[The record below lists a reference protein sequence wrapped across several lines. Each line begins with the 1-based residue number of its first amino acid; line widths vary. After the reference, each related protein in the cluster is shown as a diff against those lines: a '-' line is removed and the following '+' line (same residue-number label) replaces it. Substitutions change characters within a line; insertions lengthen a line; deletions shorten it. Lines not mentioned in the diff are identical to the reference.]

1 MVTRFTPG
9 GVLRYGI
16 GAVLLALA
24 LTTSGCKLTNVSWSH
39 PSESPQLAERT
50 AGSDAEVGSQ
60 AVEKPKSI
68 DLGRPGQPRLIDP
81 QTDTGTGQLI
91 AQASDKNPPFTE
103 TEDTATLNFV
113 NADIREV
120 VATILGNIL
129 KVNYVIDPKVK
140 GTITVQT
147 GRPLPKSALIP
158 TLEQF
163 LAVNGA
169 ALVKENGTFK
179 IVPLENAGKGIA
191 APQVAPPPPS
201 SDGSFGTYIFPLK
214 FASATTL
221 SKVLEPFVPKGREL
235 RIDSTRNVLIFPG
248 TSAEARNL
256 QDLISTFDVDLMKG
270 MSFAIFPVEFADPE
284 TLASELTRILGE
296 DKGPLNGVVQFLPIQ
311 RLNAV
316 LVITPQ
322 PKYLDTASTWIKRLD
337 RSDDV
342 TPRTYVYYVQNAR
355 ATDLAD
361 VLSQV
366 FGATGAGEQSAP
378 PTSLA
383 PGLESAS
390 TTGPPA
396 SGLLGGKPPLGSTGP
411 LAGAASVSGMSS
423 PGLTS
428 SGMGLGESQPLR
440 AGRAGLPPLRS
451 AAPPPPAMAE
461 AAPGAEGNDKTRN
474 LRIVADDK
482 NNALVIL
489 TTPSQY
495 RLVESALKQLD
506 NVPLQVLIEAT
517 IAEVSLNDQLKY
529 GIEWFLRN
537 GQSNFK
543 FSSLA
548 TGAVSAAFP
557 GFSYLL
563 NGANAQVVLNALTDI
578 TDVKVISSP
587 QLMVVDNAPARLQV
601 GDQVPIAVQSA
612 VSVINPDSPI
622 VNSIQ
627 YRDTGVI
634 LEVVPRV
641 NANGLVFLEII
652 QEVSDVVPTTTSK
665 LDSPTIQQRQI
676 ESSVAVQSGESV
688 ALGGLIRDSRS
699 NSVIGIPILSEIP
712 ILGSLFKTTDNSIKR
727 TELLVLLT
735 PRVVKN
741 RQDFADVTEELRSRL
756 HYLQPLEMKIR

>member
-1 MVTRFTPG
+1 MMPRFAPG
-9 GVLRYGI
+9 GVLPCSI
-16 GAVLLALA
+16 GLALLALA
-24 LTTSGCKLTNVSWSH
+24 LMTGGCKEMSASRAHPPELPQFAARTVS
-39 PSESPQLAERT
+39 
-50 AGSDAEVGSQ
+50 SDAEGGPEV
-60 AVEKPKSI
+60 VRTI
-68 DLGRPGQPRLIDP
+68 DLGRPEQPRLIDP
-81 QTDTGTGQLI
+81 QIDTGTGQLI
-91 AQASDKNPPFTE
+91 AQASDKNPSFTE
-103 TEDTATLNFV
+103 TDDTATLNFV

-129 KVNYVIDPKVK
+129 KLNYVIDPAVK

-169 ALVKENGTFK
+169 ALIKANGTFK
-179 IVPLENAGKGIA
+179 VVPLENAAKGIA
-191 APQVAPPPPS
+191 PPQVAPALS
-201 SDGSFGTYIFPLK
+201 SDGSFGIYIFPLK

-221 SKVLEPFVPKGREL
+221 MKVLEPFVPKGREL

-248 TSAEARNL
+248 TSAEAQNL

-270 MSFAIFPVEFADPE
+270 MSFAIFPVEFTDPE
-284 TLASELTRILGE
+284 TIASELTGILGQE
-296 DKGPLNGVVQFLPIQ
+296 KGPLNGVVQFLPLQ

-337 RSDDV
+337 RRDDV
-342 TPRTYVYYVQNAR
+342 TPRTYVYHVQNGR
-355 ATDLAD
+355 AADLAD

-366 FGATGAGEQSAP
+366 FGATGGGEQSAP
-378 PTSLA
+378 QTPLA
-383 PGLESAS
+383 PGLESVS
-390 TTGPPA
+390 TTGRPA
-396 SGLLGGKPPLGSTGP
+396 SGLRGPNLPPSSMGP
-411 LAGAASVSGMSS
+411 LAGAATVSGM
-423 PGLTS
+423 PS
-428 SGMGLGESQPLR
+428 SGMGLGESQPLT
-440 AGRAGLPPLRS
+440 AAPAGLPPLS
-451 AAPPPPAMAE
+451 AAAPPPPAMAE
-461 AAPGAEGNDKTRN
+461 AAPGGGNDKTGN
-474 LRIVADDK
+474 IRIVADDK

-517 IAEVSLNDQLKY
+517 IAEVSLNDELKY
-529 GIEWFLRN
+529 GIEWFLRS
-537 GQSNFK
+537 GQSSFT

-548 TGAVSAAFP
+548 TGAVSSAFP

-563 NGANAQVVLNALTDI
+563 NSANAQAVLNALTNI
-578 TDVKVISSP
+578 TDVRVISSP

-676 ESSVAVQSGESV
+676 ESRVAVQSGETV
-688 ALGGLIRDSRS
+688 ALGGLIRDSQS
-699 NSVIGIPILSEIP
+699 NAVIGVPILSEIP
-712 ILGSLFKTTDNSIKR
+712 ILGSLFKTTDNTIKR

-756 HYLQPLEMKIR
+756 HSLLPLEMKIR